1 MKPLTADQ
9 VTRLVDSDPDT
20 LYRIV
25 SDVTRTPE
33 WSPEVVAV
41 RWEDG
46 PDGDE
51 GPVAGARFTAT
62 NRRRWLRWTN
72 HPVVVTAE
80 TGRVFAFSRTERGG
94 GTMRWTYQI
103 DRVNSDQSRLT
114 LGYEVTAP
122 VPTSL
127 HVILKVLFRVDD
139 LEGDLHQNMAQSLER
154 IAALA
159 AASAPQRPV

>member
-9 VTRLVDSDPDT
+9 VTRLVDTDPAT

-41 RWEDG
+41 RWENGAD
-46 PDGDE
+46 
-51 GPVAGARFTAT
+51 GPVAGARFAAT

-80 TGRVFAFSRTERGG
+80 TGRVFSFSRTERGA
-94 GTMRWTYQI
+94 GTMRWTYQMAPVSA
-103 DRVNSDQSRLT
+103 DRSSLT

-122 VPTSL
+122 VPATL
-127 HVILKVLFRVDD
+127 HVVLNVLFGVDD
-139 LEGDLHQNMAQSLER
+139 LEADLHHNMALSLER

-159 AASAPQRPV
+159 AAAPV